1 VSLKIDLKSIQTTLT
16 TFTFQPAPPLAN
28 NDLRLKDV
36 GAFEAQ
42 IIF

>member
-1 VSLKIDLKSIQTTLT
+1 MELLLQSECRM
-16 TFTFQPAPPLAN
+16 ALAY

-42 IIF
+42 TFF